1 MPADRGKVFSYLRV
15 STDRQGQRGYGLE
28 AQHKAIADYL
38 TGGSW
43 ELLGEFVEI
52 ESGKRN
58 DRPQLEAALAACKR
72 HKAKLVIA
80 KLDRLSRNLAFIAT
94 LMERRVD
101 FVCCDMPEANRLTI
115 HIIAAMAEH
124 ERSMISERTKAA
136 LAAAKARGVRLGSKK
151 LAEAR
156 KLAAVAI
163 KAGADRYAAN
173 VLPIIREIQ
182 RAGATT
188 REDIANALNARG
200 IATARGGR
208 WYGSS
213 VRNILA
219 RAVTGLARQG
229 HPGVTT
235 SRRSSLSNPV
245 SALSTRETVL
255 AR

>member
-1 MPADRGKVFSYLRV
+1 MGTARRV
-15 STDRQGQRGYGLE
+15 CR
-28 AQHKAIADYL
+28 
-38 TGGSW
+38 
-43 ELLGEFVEI
+43 I

-136 LAAAKARGVRLGSKK
+136 LAAAKARGVRLGGTK

-156 KLAAVAI
+156 KLATVAI

-173 VLPIIREIQ
+173 VIPIIREIQ
-182 RAGATT
+182 RAGAKT
-188 REDIANALNARG
+188 REDIADALNARG
-200 IATARGGR
+200 MATARGGR

-219 RAVTGLARQG
+219 RAAHLRGSHG
-229 HPGVTT
+229 KDI
-235 SRRSSLSNPV
+235 
-245 SALSTRETVL
+245 RE
-255 AR
+255 